1 MKFYDKELNKE
12 AEEISTIIFIL
23 IIFIISFLAGC
34 IAMKIETKSEI
45 NKLQNIINIQ
55 QTLNDKQY
63 VELESFK
70 DAQYMK
76 KYLNL
81 EENKKWKLFYF

>member
-1 MKFYDKELNKE
+1 MKFYDKELCK
-12 AEEISTIIFIL
+12 ASEEISTIIFIL
-23 IIFIISFLAGC
+23 IIFIISFFAGC
-34 IAMKIETKSEI
+34 ITMKIETKSEI

-63 VELESFK
+63 VELESLK

-76 KYLNL
+76 KYLNV
-81 EENKKWKLFYF
+81 EENKK

>member
-1 MKFYDKELNKE
+1 MKFYDKELCKVS
-12 AEEISTIIFIL
+12 EEISTIIFIL
-23 IIFIISFLAGC
+23 IIFIISFFAGC
-34 IAMKIETKSEI
+34 ITMKIETKSEI

-63 VELESFK
+63 VELESLK

-76 KYLNL
+76 KYLNV
-81 EENKKWKLFYF
+81 EENKK

>member
-1 MKFYDKELNKE
+1 MKFYDKELCKVS
-12 AEEISTIIFIL
+12 EEISTIIFIL
-23 IIFIISFLAGC
+23 IIFIISFFAGC
-34 IAMKIETKSEI
+34 ITMKIETKSEI

-55 QTLNDKQY
+55 H

-81 EENKKWKLFYF
+81 EENKK

>member
-1 MKFYDKELNKE
+1 
-12 AEEISTIIFIL
+12 
-23 IIFIISFLAGC
+23 
-34 IAMKIETKSEI
+34 MKIETKSEI

-63 VELESFK
+63 VELESLK

-76 KYLNL
+76 KYLNV
-81 EENKKWKLFYF
+81 EENKK

>member
-1 MKFYDKELNKE
+1 MKFYDKELCKVS
-12 AEEISTIIFIL
+12 EEISTIIFIL
-23 IIFIISFLAGC
+23 IIFIISFFAGC
-34 IAMKIETKSEI
+34 ITMKIETKSEI

-55 QTLNDKQY
+55 H

-76 KYLNL
+76 KYLNV
-81 EENKKWKLFYF
+81 EENKK

>member
-12 AEEISTIIFIL
+12 AEEIGTIIFIL

-55 QTLNDKQY
+55 QILNDKQY

-81 EENKKWKLFYF
+81 EENKK

>member
-1 MKFYDKELNKE
+1 
-12 AEEISTIIFIL
+12 
-23 IIFIISFLAGC
+23 
-34 IAMKIETKSEI
+34 MKIETKSEI

-55 QTLNDKQY
+55 H

-76 KYLNL
+76 KYLNV
-81 EENKKWKLFYF
+81 EENKK

>member
-1 MKFYDKELNKE
+1 MKFYDKELCKVS
-12 AEEISTIIFIL
+12 EEISTIIFIL
-23 IIFIISFLAGC
+23 
-34 IAMKIETKSEI
+34 EI

-55 QTLNDKQY
+55 H

-81 EENKKWKLFYF
+81 EENKK